1 MPRKVTKIVAFILCF
16 LLCFEQSGFAQAAA
30 VELNFAG
37 HLANLHQNI
46 FSEKFRPLHLRYLS
60 YDNLK
65 NNFKLL
71 LDKGDFMKG
80 LSPKGTVPEEKLQEE
95 TKALLNYVFVGI
107 ALPNDSF
114 WVNLRPDGEDNVIDE
129 SLAKTDVG
137 KILLEADLQLKK
149 DTAKFTSPETL
160 EGKTYWDKLYKKAEE
175 LFGYE
180 NITIPTLTRPWIV
193 PGEIISQPESYVGA
207 GLP

>member
-1 MPRKVTKIVAFILCF
+1 MPRKVSKIIAFVLCF

-30 VELNFAG
+30 VELNLAG
-37 HLANLHQNI
+37 HLASLHQNI

-71 LDKGDFMKG
+71 LDKGD
-80 LSPKGTVPEEKLQEE
+80 LNNPRTQELE
-95 TKALLNYVFVGI
+95 SSTKDLLNYVFVGI
-107 ALPNDSF
+107 ALSNDSF
-114 WVNLRPDGEDNVIDE
+114 WVNLRPDGEDNIIDE

-160 EGKTYWDKLYKKAEE
+160 EGKT
-175 LFGYE
+175 
-180 NITIPTLTRPWIV
+180 
-193 PGEIISQPESYVGA
+193 
-207 GLP
+207 